1 MVHPAGIFT
10 DPHVPPLLP
19 TACKRNA
26 EWTAPSIPPSPR
38 PPTRAD
44 ESTSSPG
51 TYARLVQR
59 RVIDG
64 ERWIAERLA
73 FLRERLAGELA
84 AEERR
89 AIEAE
94 MEVLSKE
101 RGISIGGLRAG
112 RIGRRL
118 RRNA

>member
-1 MVHPAGIFT
+1 MPFSRLRTRLGLTFGHREPSAR
-10 DPHVPPLLP
+10 DPS
-19 TACKRNA
+19 
-26 EWTAPSIPPSPR
+26 EI
-38 PPTRAD
+38 
-44 ESTSSPG
+44 G

-59 RVIDG
+59 RIIDG
-64 ERWIAERLA
+64 ERWIAERLV
-73 FLRERLAGELA
+73 FLRDRLAGELT

-101 RGISIGGLRAG
+101 RGISVGGLRAG